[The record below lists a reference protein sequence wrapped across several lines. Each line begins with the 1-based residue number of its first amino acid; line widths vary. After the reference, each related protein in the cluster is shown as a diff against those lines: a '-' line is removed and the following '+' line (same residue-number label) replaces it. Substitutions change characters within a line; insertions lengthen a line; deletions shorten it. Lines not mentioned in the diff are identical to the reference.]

1 MWYSMC
7 GMYGS
12 ICWADVGRRH
22 VAVRGAK
29 GGRGIDAGGASSV
42 GFHEET
48 RGRAGGWRLQERAE
62 LTSASKA
69 RALALVKAAVDRG
82 AVRLLLRTFSGMTE
96 RKTIEL
102 KIQTAG

>member
-1 MWYSMC
+1 MR

-12 ICWADVGRRH
+12 ICWADVGRIR
-22 VAVRGAK
+22 VAVSGAK

-69 RALALVKAAVDRG
+69 RALALVKAAVDHG
-82 AVRLLLRTFSGMTE
+82 AVRLLQRTSSGVTE
-96 RKTIEL
+96 GKSIEL
-102 KIQTAG
+102 KFQTGG